1 MNHAGTEELL
11 PVNSAAAKDSALPSP
26 AVWFEERRSTGLGER
41 LCSSHAGLWPFWMVG
56 VGDQTCQRSPEF
68 TIAPAA
74 GVYGIAEGVPATLSG
89 FDPVDGRFHTNGAI
103 LVGNG
108 PNAT

>member
-1 MNHAGTEELL
+1 
-11 PVNSAAAKDSALPSP
+11 
-26 AVWFEERRSTGLGER
+26 
-41 LCSSHAGLWPFWMVG
+41 MVG